1 MFEMMRCFVFLFIML
16 SICTS
21 SYSQNLIDLQRKV
34 KTLVLQGR
42 YQLALDEIEKDC
54 GNIDMVQNDSQDLF
68 GIAYYKAYCHV
79 ALSDYDVA
87 DTFLSKLTDQIITWE
102 PSKQRNENLASL
114 DYLKGNLYLS
124 MNNFNGANQLLMS
137 SKSYFDYESRF
148 DDVYVNI
155 LFTLASVKLALGQKL
170 KAKLYIDE
178 ANDILLRTSKS
189 SSLGAYSITL
199 ANLYEEIGKRE
210 NAISLLERELLN
222 LTPNVPQSAIL
233 QIKIELAYFYTLD
246 GKYQQAY
253 DLLSDIEYEDNLWLY
268 ELKAS
273 LSYLLKNGN
282 VSQYIQDYNN
292 EMMKQS
298 YSLASHFADIEFEDY
313 WASLSSV
320 SLSVN
325 GILVNSFFQGNKGT
339 IDNKGIIDTYN
350 YLLFLKNFV
359 LVNKLAISERIK
371 NDTEASALSSQAS
384 GLYQELNDPH
394 LSKDSVGGIKNH
406 LRLLDKKMKS
416 LVSNSLSGFST
427 VSLPTFASLKQNL
440 RENEVMLDFFPYYEF
455 ISYDSYHVYYAV
467 SITTKESQVP
477 KFLKLCRVEQ
487 IDEILRNSKL
497 YDAKNLVFYSE
508 IWKKIERYIS
518 KKKKILISPTLNLN
532 KVNFGAISC
541 GVKRLG
547 DVYQLASIST
557 LNSLFQRDCVKDS
570 AKKSI
575 VLFGGIDYD
584 ASISINKK
592 NVQDTSKT
600 KLDRSGFDYL
610 PETLNEVTD
619 ISDLLTGVM
628 NTTVYSGQKATESQF
643 KLLSRH
649 SPSVIHI
656 STHGFYLKGKGL
668 KAPFFKNL
676 SLSSKITYKMSKCG
690 LLFSGA
696 NNAWNGIYAQDVE
709 EDCILTAA
717 EVEKMDLSDTELV
730 VLSACDTGLG
740 DCESI
745 DGVYGLSRAFKIAG
759 AHTIVMTLWKV
770 NDLVTK
776 EFMCEFYAQIKE
788 RLEYHEAFRIAQKK
802 LRLKYQDPL
811 LWAPFVIID

>member
-1 MFEMMRCFVFLFIML
+1 MRRFVFLFIML
-16 SICTS
+16 CICTS
-21 SYSQNLIDLQRKV
+21 LYSQNLKDLQRKV
-34 KTLVLQGR
+34 NTLMLQGR
-42 YQLALDEIEKDC
+42 YQLALDEIEKEC
-54 GNIDMVQNDSQDLF
+54 GNIDIVQNNNQDLF

-87 DTFLSKLTDQIITWE
+87 DTFISKLSNQIISWE

-114 DYLKGNLYLS
+114 DYLKGDLYQC

-148 DDVYVNI
+148 DDVYVNV
-155 LFTLASVKLALGQKL
+155 LFSLAGVKLALGQKL

-178 ANDILLRTSKS
+178 ANDILSKTSKS
-189 SSLGAYSITL
+189 LSLGAYSITL

-210 NAISLLERELLN
+210 NAISLLERELQN

-233 QIKIELAYFYTLD
+233 QIKIVLAYFYTLD

-253 DLLSDIEYEDNLWLY
+253 DLLSDIEYGDNLWLY

-273 LSYLLKNGN
+273 LSYLLKKGN
-282 VSQYIQDYNN
+282 VSQKIQDYNN
-292 EMMKQS
+292 KMMRQS

-313 WASLSSV
+313 WASLSMV

-325 GILVNSFFQGNKGT
+325 GILVNSFFQGHKGS
-339 IDNKGIIDTYN
+339 IDKKEIIDTYN

-371 NDTEASALSSQAS
+371 NDTEAVALSSQAS

-394 LSKDSVGGIKNH
+394 LSKDSVGGIKNQ

-427 VSLPTFASLKQNL
+427 VSFPTFASLKQNL
-440 RENEVMLDFFPYYEF
+440 REDEVMLDFFPYYEF
-455 ISYDSYHVYYAV
+455 ISYDTYHVYYAV

-532 KVNFGAISC
+532 KVNLGAISC
-541 GVKRLG
+541 GAKRLG
-547 DVYQLASIST
+547 DVYQLASISS
-557 LNSLFQRDCVKDS
+557 LNSLFQRDCVKEN

-575 VLFGGIDYD
+575 ALFGGMDYD
-584 ASISINKK
+584 ASISVNKK
-592 NVQDTSKT
+592 KVQDSSKT

-619 ISDLLTGVM
+619 ISNLLAGVI

-776 EFMCEFYAQIKE
+776 EFMCEFYGQIKE
-788 RLEYHEAFRIAQKK
+788 GLEYHEAFRIAQKK

>member
-1 MFEMMRCFVFLFIML
+1 MRRFVFLFIML

-21 SYSQNLIDLQRKV
+21 SYSQNLKDLQRKV
-34 KTLVLQGR
+34 NTLVLQGR

-87 DTFLSKLTDQIITWE
+87 DTFLSKLTGQIITWE

-339 IDNKGIIDTYN
+339 IDTYN

-455 ISYDSYHVYYAV
+455 ISYDTYHVYYAV
-467 SITTKESQVP
+467 SITTKESQAP

-497 YDAKNLVFYSE
+497 YNAKNLVFYSE

-541 GVKRLG
+541 GAKRLG

-575 VLFGGIDYD
+575 ALFGGIDYD
-584 ASISINKK
+584 ASISVNKK

-610 PETLNEVTD
+610 PETFNEVTD
-619 ISDLLTGVM
+619 ISDLLAGVM

-776 EFMCEFYAQIKE
+776 EFMYEFYGQIKE
-788 RLEYHEAFRIAQKK
+788 GLEYHEAFRIAQKK

>member
-1 MFEMMRCFVFLFIML
+1 MRRFVFLFIML

-21 SYSQNLIDLQRKV
+21 LYSQNLKELQRKV
-34 KTLVLQGR
+34 NTLVLQGR

-87 DTFLSKLTDQIITWE
+87 DTFLSKLTGQIITWE

-339 IDNKGIIDTYN
+339 IDTYN

-455 ISYDSYHVYYAV
+455 ISYDTYHVYYAV
-467 SITTKESQVP
+467 SITTKESQAP

-497 YDAKNLVFYSE
+497 YNAKNLVFYSE

-541 GVKRLG
+541 GAKRLG

-575 VLFGGIDYD
+575 ALFGGIDYD
-584 ASISINKK
+584 ASISVNKK

-610 PETLNEVTD
+610 PETFNEVTD
-619 ISDLLTGVM
+619 ISDLLAGVM

-717 EVEKMDLSDTELV
+717 EVEKMDLSNTELV

-776 EFMCEFYAQIKE
+776 EFMCEFYGQIKE
-788 RLEYHEAFRIAQKK
+788 GLEYHEAFRIAQKR

>member
-1 MFEMMRCFVFLFIML
+1 MRRFVFLFVML

-21 SYSQNLIDLQRKV
+21 SYSQNLKDLQCKV
-34 KTLVLQGR
+34 KNLVLQGR

-54 GNIDMVQNDSQDLF
+54 GNIDMMQNDSQDLF
-68 GIAYYKAYCHV
+68 EIAYYKAYCHV

-178 ANDILLRTSKS
+178 ANDILSKAS
-189 SSLGAYSITL
+189 KKTSLGAYSITL

-210 NAISLLERELLN
+210 NAISLLERELQN

-233 QIKIELAYFYTLD
+233 QIKIELAYFYTLY

-253 DLLSDIEYEDNLWLY
+253 DLLFDIEYGDNLWLY

-325 GILVNSFFQGNKGT
+325 GILVNSFFQGNKGI
-339 IDNKGIIDTYN
+339 IDNKGIIETYN

-359 LVNKLAISERIK
+359 LVNKLAILERIK
-371 NDTEASALSSQAS
+371 NDTEAAALSSQVS

-427 VSLPTFASLKQNL
+427 VSLPTFVSLKQKL
-440 RENEVMLDFFPYYEF
+440 REDEVMLDFFPYYEF
-455 ISYDSYHVYYAV
+455 ISYDTYHVYYAV

-487 IDEILRNSKL
+487 IDELLRNSKL

-541 GVKRLG
+541 GAKRLG

-557 LNSLFQRDCVKDS
+557 LNSLFQMDCVKDS

-575 VLFGGIDYD
+575 ALFGGIDYD
-584 ASISINKK
+584 ASISVNKK

-610 PETLNEVTD
+610 PETLNEVAD
-619 ISDLLTGVM
+619 ISDLLAGVM

-776 EFMCEFYAQIKE
+776 EFMCEFYGQIKE
-788 RLEYHEAFRIAQKK
+788 GLEYHEAFRIAQQK

>member
-1 MFEMMRCFVFLFIML
+1 MRRFVFLFVML
-16 SICTS
+16 SICTL
-21 SYSQNLIDLQRKV
+21 SYSQNLKDLQCKI
-34 KTLVLQGR
+34 KNLVLQGR
-42 YQLALDEIEKDC
+42 YQLALDEIEKDRE
-54 GNIDMVQNDSQDLF
+54 NIDILQNNSRELF
-68 GIAYYKAYCHV
+68 NIAFYKGYCLI

-87 DTFLSKLTDQIITWE
+87 DTFLSKLSNQIITWK
-102 PSKQRNENLASL
+102 PSKQRNEYLASL
-114 DYLKGNLYLS
+114 DYLKGTLYLS
-124 MNNFNGANQLLMS
+124 MNNFNGANQLFMS
-137 SKSYFDYESRF
+137 SKSYFDYESCF
-148 DDVYVNI
+148 DDSYVNI
-155 LFTLASVKLALGQKL
+155 LFSLAGVKLALGQKL

-178 ANDILLRTSKS
+178 ANDILSKTSKS
-189 SSLGAYSITL
+189 SFGGVYCITL
-199 ANLYEEIGKRE
+199 AILYDEIGKRE
-210 NAISLLERELLN
+210 KAISILDNELQK
-222 LTPNVPQSAIL
+222 LTPDFAHNAIL
-233 QIKIELAYFYTLD
+233 QIKISLAYFYTLD

-253 DLLSDIEYEDNLWLY
+253 DLLSDIEYGDNLWLY

-273 LSYLLKNGN
+273 LSYLLKKGN

-313 WASLSSV
+313 WASLSTV

-325 GILVNSFFQGNKGT
+325 GLLVNSFFQGNKGT

-371 NDTEASALSSQAS
+371 NDTEAAALSSQAS

-394 LSKDSVGGIKNH
+394 LSKDSVGGIKNQ

-427 VSLPTFASLKQNL
+427 VSLPTFVSLKQKL
-440 RENEVMLDFFPYYEF
+440 REDEVMLDFFPYYEF
-455 ISYDSYHVYYAV
+455 ISYDTYHVYYAV

-487 IDEILRNSKL
+487 IDELLRNSKL

-541 GVKRLG
+541 GAKRLG

-575 VLFGGIDYD
+575 ALFGGIDYD
-584 ASISINKK
+584 ASISVNKK

-600 KLDRSGFDYL
+600 KVDRSGFDYL
-610 PETLNEVTD
+610 PETLNEVAD
-619 ISDLLTGVM
+619 ISDLLAGVM

-776 EFMCEFYAQIKE
+776 EFMCEFYGQIKE
-788 RLEYHEAFRIAQKK
+788 GLEYHEAFRIAQQK

>member
-1 MFEMMRCFVFLFIML
+1 MHEIMRRFVFLFIML

-21 SYSQNLIDLQRKV
+21 SYSQNLKDLQRKV
-34 KTLVLQGR
+34 NTLVLQGR

-87 DTFLSKLTDQIITWE
+87 DTFLSKLTGQIITWE

-339 IDNKGIIDTYN
+339 IDTYN

-455 ISYDSYHVYYAV
+455 ISYDTYHVYYAV
-467 SITTKESQVP
+467 SITTKESQAP

-497 YDAKNLVFYSE
+497 YNAKNLVFYSE

-541 GVKRLG
+541 GAKRLG

-575 VLFGGIDYD
+575 ALFGGIDYD
-584 ASISINKK
+584 ASISVNKK

-610 PETLNEVTD
+610 PETFNEVTD
-619 ISDLLTGVM
+619 ISDLLAGVM

-776 EFMCEFYAQIKE
+776 EFMYEFYGQIKE
-788 RLEYHEAFRIAQKK
+788 GLEYHEAFRIAQKK

>member
-1 MFEMMRCFVFLFIML
+1 MHEIMRRFVFLFILL
-16 SICTS
+16 SVCTS
-21 SYSQNLIDLQRKV
+21 SYSQNLKDLQRKV
-34 KTLVLQGR
+34 NTLVLQGR

-178 ANDILLRTSKS
+178 ANDILSKAS
-189 SSLGAYSITL
+189 KKTSLGAYSITL
-199 ANLYEEIGKRE
+199 ANLYEEIGKRK
-210 NAISLLERELLN
+210 NAISLLERELQN

-253 DLLSDIEYEDNLWLY
+253 DLLSDIEYGDNLWLY

-273 LSYLLKNGN
+273 LSYLLKKGN
-282 VSQYIQDYNN
+282 VSQYIQDYNSK
-292 EMMKQS
+292 MMKQS

-325 GILVNSFFQGNKGT
+325 GILVNSFFQGTKRT
-339 IDNKGIIDTYN
+339 IDNKRLIDTYN

-371 NDTEASALSSQAS
+371 NDTEAAALSSQAS

-394 LSKDSVGGIKNH
+394 LSKDSVGGIKNK

-427 VSLPTFASLKQNL
+427 VSFPTFASLKQNL
-440 RENEVMLDFFPYYEF
+440 REDEVMLDFFPYYEF
-455 ISYDSYHVYYAV
+455 ISYDTYHVFYAV

-570 AKKSI
+570 TKKSI
-575 VLFGGIDYD
+575 ALFGGIDYD
-584 ASISINKK
+584 ASISVNKK

-619 ISDLLTGVM
+619 ISDLLAVVM

-776 EFMCEFYAQIKE
+776 EFMYEFYGQIKE
-788 RLEYHEAFRIAQKK
+788 GLEYHEAFRIAQKK

>member
-1 MFEMMRCFVFLFIML
+1 MKRFVFLFIML

-21 SYSQNLIDLQRKV
+21 LYSQNLKDLQRKV
-34 KTLVLQGR
+34 NTLVLQGR
-42 YQLALDEIEKDC
+42 YQLALDEIEKEC
-54 GNIDMVQNDSQDLF
+54 GNIDIVQNNNQDLF

-87 DTFLSKLTDQIITWE
+87 DTFISELSNQIISWK

-114 DYLKGNLYLS
+114 DYLKGDLYQC

-148 DDVYVNI
+148 DDVYVNV
-155 LFTLASVKLALGQKL
+155 LFSLAGVKLALGQKL

-178 ANDILLRTSKS
+178 ANDILSKTSKS

-210 NAISLLERELLN
+210 NAISLLERELQN

-253 DLLSDIEYEDNLWLY
+253 DLLSDIEYGDNLWLY

-273 LSYLLKNGN
+273 LSYLLKKGN

-292 EMMKQS
+292 KMMRQS

-325 GILVNSFFQGNKGT
+325 GILVNSFFQGNKET

-371 NDTEASALSSQAS
+371 NDTEAAALSSQAS

-440 RENEVMLDFFPYYEF
+440 REDEVMLDFFPYYEF
-455 ISYDSYHVYYAV
+455 ISYDTYHVYYAV

-487 IDEILRNSKL
+487 IDELLRNSKL

-532 KVNFGAISC
+532 KVNLGAISC
-541 GVKRLG
+541 GAKRLG
-547 DVYQLASIST
+547 DVYQLASISS
-557 LNSLFQRDCVKDS
+557 LNSLFKRDCVKENT
-570 AKKSI
+570 KKSI
-575 VLFGGIDYD
+575 ALFGGMDYD
-584 ASISINKK
+584 ASISVNKK
-592 NVQDTSKT
+592 NVQDSSKI

-619 ISDLLTGVM
+619 ISNLLAGVM

-643 KLLSRH
+643 KLLSSH

-788 RLEYHEAFRIAQKK
+788 GLEYHEAFRIAQKK

>member
-1 MFEMMRCFVFLFIML
+1 MYETMRRFVFLFIMI
-16 SICTS
+16 SICTLL
-21 SYSQNLIDLQRKV
+21 YSQNLKDLQHKV
-34 KTLVLQGR
+34 NALVLQGR
-42 YQLALDEIEKDC
+42 YQLALDEIEKEC
-54 GNIDMVQNDSQDLF
+54 GNIDIVQNNNQDLF

-87 DTFLSKLTDQIITWE
+87 DTFLSKLTDQIIAWE

-114 DYLKGNLYLS
+114 DYLKGDLYQC

-148 DDVYVNI
+148 DDVYVNV
-155 LFTLASVKLALGQKL
+155 LFALAGVKLDLGQKL

-178 ANDILLRTSKS
+178 ANDILSKTSKS

-210 NAISLLERELLN
+210 NAISLLERELQN

-253 DLLSDIEYEDNLWLY
+253 DLLSDIEYGDNLWLY

-273 LSYLLKNGN
+273 LSYLLNKGN

-292 EMMKQS
+292 KMMRQS

-313 WASLSSV
+313 WASLSTV

-325 GILVNSFFQGNKGT
+325 GILVNSFFQGNKRT
-339 IDNKGIIDTYN
+339 IDNKRLIDTYN

-371 NDTEASALSSQAS
+371 NDTEAAALSSQAS

-440 RENEVMLDFFPYYEF
+440 REDEVMLDFFPYYEF
-455 ISYDSYHVYYAV
+455 ISYDTYHVYYAV
-467 SITTKESQVP
+467 SITTKESQAP
-477 KFLKLCRVEQ
+477 KFLKLSRVEK
-487 IDEILRNSKL
+487 IDELLRNSKL

-541 GVKRLG
+541 GAKRLG

-575 VLFGGIDYD
+575 ALFGGIDYD
-584 ASISINKK
+584 ASISVNKK
-592 NVQDTSKT
+592 KVQDTSKT

-610 PETLNEVTD
+610 PETLNEVTN
-619 ISDLLTGVM
+619 ISDLLAGVM

-776 EFMCEFYAQIKE
+776 EFMCEFYGQIKE
-788 RLEYHEAFRIAQKK
+788 GLEYHEAFRIAQKK

>member
-1 MFEMMRCFVFLFIML
+1 MHEIMRRFVFLFVML
-16 SICTS
+16 SICTL
-21 SYSQNLIDLQRKV
+21 SYSQNLKDLQCKI
-34 KTLVLQGR
+34 KNLVLQGR
-42 YQLALDEIEKDC
+42 YQLALDEIEKDRE
-54 GNIDMVQNDSQDLF
+54 NIDILQNNSRELF
-68 GIAYYKAYCHV
+68 NIAFYKGYCLI

-87 DTFLSKLTDQIITWE
+87 DTFLSKLSNQIITWK
-102 PSKQRNENLASL
+102 PSKQRNEYLASL
-114 DYLKGNLYLS
+114 DYLKGTLYLS
-124 MNNFNGANQLLMS
+124 MNNFNGANQLFMS
-137 SKSYFDYESRF
+137 SKSYFDYESCF
-148 DDVYVNI
+148 DDSYVNI
-155 LFTLASVKLALGQKL
+155 LFSLVGVKLALGQKL

-178 ANDILLRTSKS
+178 ANDILSKTSKS
-189 SSLGAYSITL
+189 SFWGVYCITL
-199 ANLYEEIGKRE
+199 AILYDEIGKRE
-210 NAISLLERELLN
+210 KAISILDNELQK
-222 LTPNVPQSAIL
+222 LTPDFAHNAIL
-233 QIKIELAYFYTLD
+233 QIKISLAYFYTLD

-253 DLLSDIEYEDNLWLY
+253 DLLSDIEYGDNLWLY

-273 LSYLLKNGN
+273 LSYLLKKGN

-313 WASLSSV
+313 WASLSTV

-325 GILVNSFFQGNKGT
+325 GLLVNSFFQGNKGT

-371 NDTEASALSSQAS
+371 NDTEAAALSSQAS

-394 LSKDSVGGIKNH
+394 LSKDSVGGIKNQ

-427 VSLPTFASLKQNL
+427 VSLPTFVSLKQKL
-440 RENEVMLDFFPYYEF
+440 REDEVMLDFFPYYEF
-455 ISYDSYHVYYAV
+455 ISYDTYHVYYAV

-487 IDEILRNSKL
+487 IDELLRNSKL

-541 GVKRLG
+541 GAKRLG

-575 VLFGGIDYD
+575 ALFGGIDYD
-584 ASISINKK
+584 ASISVNKK

-600 KLDRSGFDYL
+600 KVDRSGFDYL
-610 PETLNEVTD
+610 PETLNEVAD
-619 ISDLLTGVM
+619 ISDLLAGVM

-776 EFMCEFYAQIKE
+776 EFMCEFYGQIKE
-788 RLEYHEAFRIAQKK
+788 GLEYHEAFRIAQQK

>member
-1 MFEMMRCFVFLFIML
+1 MRRFVFLFVML

-21 SYSQNLIDLQRKV
+21 SYSQNLKDLQCKI
-34 KTLVLQGR
+34 KNLVLQGR
-42 YQLALDEIEKDC
+42 YQLALDEIEKDRE
-54 GNIDMVQNDSQDLF
+54 NIDILQNNSRELF
-68 GIAYYKAYCHV
+68 NIAFYKGYCLI

-87 DTFLSKLTDQIITWE
+87 DTFLSKLSNQIITWK
-102 PSKQRNENLASL
+102 PSKQRNEYLASL
-114 DYLKGNLYLS
+114 DYLKGTLYLS
-124 MNNFNGANQLLMS
+124 MNNFNGANQLFMS
-137 SKSYFDYESRF
+137 SKSYFDYESCF
-148 DDVYVNI
+148 DDSYVNI
-155 LFTLASVKLALGQKL
+155 LFSLAGVKLALGQKL

-178 ANDILLRTSKS
+178 ANDILSETSKS
-189 SSLGAYSITL
+189 SFGGVYCITL
-199 ANLYEEIGKRE
+199 AILYDEIGKRE
-210 NAISLLERELLN
+210 KAISILDNELQK
-222 LTPNVPQSAIL
+222 LTPDFAHNAIL
-233 QIKIELAYFYTLD
+233 QIKISLAYFYTLD

-253 DLLSDIEYEDNLWLY
+253 DLLSDIEYGDNLWLY

-273 LSYLLKNGN
+273 LSYLLKKGN

-313 WASLSSV
+313 WASLSTV

-325 GILVNSFFQGNKGT
+325 GLLVNSFFQGNKGT

-371 NDTEASALSSQAS
+371 NDTEAAALSSQAS

-394 LSKDSVGGIKNH
+394 LSKDSVGGIKNQ

-427 VSLPTFASLKQNL
+427 VSLPTFVSLKQKL
-440 RENEVMLDFFPYYEF
+440 REDEVMLDFFPYYEF
-455 ISYDSYHVYYAV
+455 ISYDTYHVYYAV

-487 IDEILRNSKL
+487 IDELLRNSKL

-541 GVKRLG
+541 GAKRLG

-575 VLFGGIDYD
+575 ALFGGIDYD
-584 ASISINKK
+584 ASISVNKK

-610 PETLNEVTD
+610 PETLNEVAD
-619 ISDLLTGVM
+619 ISDLLAGVM

-643 KLLSRH
+643 KLLTRH

-776 EFMCEFYAQIKE
+776 EFMCEFYGQIKE
-788 RLEYHEAFRIAQKK
+788 GLEYHEAFRIAQQK

>member
-1 MFEMMRCFVFLFIML
+1 MRRFVFLFVML
-16 SICTS
+16 SICTL
-21 SYSQNLIDLQRKV
+21 SYSQNLKDLQCKI
-34 KTLVLQGR
+34 KNLVLQGR
-42 YQLALDEIEKDC
+42 YQLALDEIEKDRE
-54 GNIDMVQNDSQDLF
+54 NIDILQNNSRELF
-68 GIAYYKAYCHV
+68 NIAFYKGYCLI

-87 DTFLSKLTDQIITWE
+87 DTFLSKLSNQIITWK
-102 PSKQRNENLASL
+102 PSKQRNEYLASL
-114 DYLKGNLYLS
+114 DYLKGTLYLS
-124 MNNFNGANQLLMS
+124 MNNFNGANQLFMS
-137 SKSYFDYESRF
+137 SKSYFDYESCF
-148 DDVYVNI
+148 DDSYVNI
-155 LFTLASVKLALGQKL
+155 LFSLAGVKLALGQKL

-178 ANDILLRTSKS
+178 ANDILSKTSKS
-189 SSLGAYSITL
+189 SFWGVYCITL
-199 ANLYEEIGKRE
+199 AILYDEIGKRE
-210 NAISLLERELLN
+210 KAISILDNELQK
-222 LTPNVPQSAIL
+222 LTPDFAHNAIL
-233 QIKIELAYFYTLD
+233 QIKISLAYFYTLD

-253 DLLSDIEYEDNLWLY
+253 DLLSDIEYGDNLWLY

-273 LSYLLKNGN
+273 LSYLLKKGN

-313 WASLSSV
+313 WASLSTV

-325 GILVNSFFQGNKGT
+325 GLLVNSFFQGNKGT

-371 NDTEASALSSQAS
+371 NDTEAAALSSQAS

-394 LSKDSVGGIKNH
+394 LSKDSVGGIKNQ

-427 VSLPTFASLKQNL
+427 VSLPTFVSLKQKL
-440 RENEVMLDFFPYYEF
+440 REDEVMLDFFPYYEF
-455 ISYDSYHVYYAV
+455 ISYDTYHVYYAV

-487 IDEILRNSKL
+487 IDELLRNSKL

-541 GVKRLG
+541 GAKRLG

-575 VLFGGIDYD
+575 ALFGGIDYD
-584 ASISINKK
+584 ASISVNKK

-600 KLDRSGFDYL
+600 KVDRSGFDYL
-610 PETLNEVTD
+610 PETLNEVAD
-619 ISDLLTGVM
+619 ISDLLAGVM

-676 SLSSKITYKMSKCG
+676 SQSSKITYKMSKCG

-776 EFMCEFYAQIKE
+776 EFMCEFYGQIKE
-788 RLEYHEAFRIAQKK
+788 GLEYHEAFRIAQQK

>member
-1 MFEMMRCFVFLFIML
+1 MHEIMRRFVFLFVML

-21 SYSQNLIDLQRKV
+21 SYSQNLKDLQCKI
-34 KTLVLQGR
+34 KNLVLQGR
-42 YQLALDEIEKDC
+42 YQLALDEIEKDRE
-54 GNIDMVQNDSQDLF
+54 NIDILQNNSRELF
-68 GIAYYKAYCHV
+68 NIAFYKGYCLI

-87 DTFLSKLTDQIITWE
+87 DTFLSKLSNQIITWK
-102 PSKQRNENLASL
+102 PSKQRNEYLASL
-114 DYLKGNLYLS
+114 DYLKGTLYLS
-124 MNNFNGANQLLMS
+124 MNNFNGANQLFMS
-137 SKSYFDYESRF
+137 SKSYFDYESCF
-148 DDVYVNI
+148 DDSYVNI
-155 LFTLASVKLALGQKL
+155 LFSLAGVKLALGQKL

-178 ANDILLRTSKS
+178 ANDILSETSKS
-189 SSLGAYSITL
+189 SFGGVYCITL
-199 ANLYEEIGKRE
+199 AILYDEIGKRE
-210 NAISLLERELLN
+210 KAISILDNELQK
-222 LTPNVPQSAIL
+222 LTPDFAHNAIL
-233 QIKIELAYFYTLD
+233 QIKISLAYFYTLD

-253 DLLSDIEYEDNLWLY
+253 DLLSDIEYGDNLWLY

-273 LSYLLKNGN
+273 LSYLLKKGN

-313 WASLSSV
+313 WASLSTV

-325 GILVNSFFQGNKGT
+325 GLLVNSFFQGNKGT

-371 NDTEASALSSQAS
+371 NDTEAAALSSQAS

-394 LSKDSVGGIKNH
+394 LSKDSVGGIKNQ

-427 VSLPTFASLKQNL
+427 VSLPTFVSLKQKL
-440 RENEVMLDFFPYYEF
+440 REDEVMLDFFPYYEF
-455 ISYDSYHVYYAV
+455 ISYDTYHVYYAV

-487 IDEILRNSKL
+487 IDELLRNSKL

-541 GVKRLG
+541 GAKRLG

-575 VLFGGIDYD
+575 ALFGGIDYD
-584 ASISINKK
+584 ASISVNKK

-610 PETLNEVTD
+610 PETLNEVAD
-619 ISDLLTGVM
+619 ISDLLAGVM

-643 KLLSRH
+643 KLLTRH

-740 DCESI
+740 DCKSI

-776 EFMCEFYAQIKE
+776 EFMCEFYGQIKE
-788 RLEYHEAFRIAQKK
+788 GLEYHEAFRIAQQK

>member
-1 MFEMMRCFVFLFIML
+1 MRRFVFLFIML
-16 SICTS
+16 CICTS
-21 SYSQNLIDLQRKV
+21 LYSQNLKDLQRKV
-34 KTLVLQGR
+34 NTLVLQGR
-42 YQLALDEIEKDC
+42 YQLALDEIEKEC
-54 GNIDMVQNDSQDLF
+54 GNIDIVQNNNQDLF

-87 DTFLSKLTDQIITWE
+87 DTFISKLSNQIISWE
-102 PSKQRNENLASL
+102 PSKQRNDNLASL
-114 DYLKGNLYLS
+114 DYLKGDLYQC

-148 DDVYVNI
+148 DDVYVNV
-155 LFTLASVKLALGQKL
+155 LFSLAGVKLALGQKL

-178 ANDILLRTSKS
+178 ANDILSKTSKS

-210 NAISLLERELLN
+210 NAISLLERELQN

-253 DLLSDIEYEDNLWLY
+253 DLLSDIEYGDNLWLY

-273 LSYLLKNGN
+273 LSYLLKKGN

-292 EMMKQS
+292 KMMRQS

-325 GILVNSFFQGNKGT
+325 GILVNSLFQGNKGT

-359 LVNKLAISERIK
+359 LVYKLAISERIK
-371 NDTEASALSSQAS
+371 NDTEAAALSSQAS

-394 LSKDSVGGIKNH
+394 LSKDSVGGIKKQ

-440 RENEVMLDFFPYYEF
+440 REDEVMLDFFPYYEF
-455 ISYDSYHVYYAV
+455 ISYDTYHVYYAV

-487 IDEILRNSKL
+487 IDELLRNSKL
-497 YDAKNLVFYSE
+497 YDAKNLVFYSA

-532 KVNFGAISC
+532 KVNLGAISC
-541 GVKRLG
+541 GAKRLG
-547 DVYQLASIST
+547 DVYQLASISS
-557 LNSLFQRDCVKDS
+557 LNSLFKRDCVKEN

-575 VLFGGIDYD
+575 ALFGGMDYD
-584 ASISINKK
+584 ASISVNKK
-592 NVQDTSKT
+592 NVQDSSKT

-619 ISDLLTGVM
+619 ISNLLAGVM

-717 EVEKMDLSDTELV
+717 EFEKMDLSDTELV

-759 AHTIVMTLWKV
+759 AHTIVITLWKV

-776 EFMCEFYAQIKE
+776 EFMCEFYGQIKE
-788 RLEYHEAFRIAQKK
+788 GLEYHEAFRIAQKK

>member
-1 MFEMMRCFVFLFIML
+1 MRRFVFLFIML
-16 SICTS
+16 CICTS
-21 SYSQNLIDLQRKV
+21 LYSQNLKDLQRKV
-34 KTLVLQGR
+34 NTLVLQGR
-42 YQLALDEIEKDC
+42 YQLALDEIEKEC
-54 GNIDMVQNDSQDLF
+54 GNIDIVQNNNQDLF

-87 DTFLSKLTDQIITWE
+87 DTFISKLSNQIISWE
-102 PSKQRNENLASL
+102 PSKQRNDNLASL
-114 DYLKGNLYLS
+114 DYLKGDLYQC

-148 DDVYVNI
+148 DDVYVNV
-155 LFTLASVKLALGQKL
+155 LFSLAGVKLALGQKL

-178 ANDILLRTSKS
+178 ANDILSKTSKS

-210 NAISLLERELLN
+210 NAISLLERELQN

-253 DLLSDIEYEDNLWLY
+253 DLLSDIEYGDNLWLY

-273 LSYLLKNGN
+273 LSYLLKKGN

-292 EMMKQS
+292 KMMRQS

-325 GILVNSFFQGNKGT
+325 GILVNSLFQGNKGT

-359 LVNKLAISERIK
+359 LVYKLAISERIK
-371 NDTEASALSSQAS
+371 NDTEAAALSSQAS

-394 LSKDSVGGIKNH
+394 LSKDSVGGIKNQ

-440 RENEVMLDFFPYYEF
+440 REDEVMLDFFPYYEF
-455 ISYDSYHVYYAV
+455 ISYDTYHVYYAV

-487 IDEILRNSKL
+487 IDELLRNSKL
-497 YDAKNLVFYSE
+497 YDAKNLVFYSA

-532 KVNFGAISC
+532 KVNLGAISC
-541 GVKRLG
+541 GAKRLG
-547 DVYQLASIST
+547 DVYQLASISS
-557 LNSLFQRDCVKDS
+557 LNSLFKRDCVKEN

-575 VLFGGIDYD
+575 ALFGGMDYD
-584 ASISINKK
+584 ASISVNKK
-592 NVQDTSKT
+592 NVQDSSKT

-619 ISDLLTGVM
+619 ISNLLAGVM

-776 EFMCEFYAQIKE
+776 EFMCEFYGQIKE
-788 RLEYHEAFRIAQKK
+788 GLEYHEAFRIAQKK
-802 LRLKYQDPL
+802 LRLKYQNPL

>member
-1 MFEMMRCFVFLFIML
+1 MHEIMRRFVFLFIML

-21 SYSQNLIDLQRKV
+21 LYSQNLKDLQRKV
-34 KTLVLQGR
+34 NTLVLQGR
-42 YQLALDEIEKDC
+42 YQLALDEIEKEC
-54 GNIDMVQNDSQDLF
+54 GNIDIVQNNNQDLF

-87 DTFLSKLTDQIITWE
+87 DTFISKLSNQIISWE

-114 DYLKGNLYLS
+114 DYLKGDLYQC

-148 DDVYVNI
+148 DDVYVNV
-155 LFTLASVKLALGQKL
+155 LFSLAGVKLALGQKL

-178 ANDILLRTSKS
+178 ANDILSKTSKS

-210 NAISLLERELLN
+210 NAISLLERELQN
-222 LTPNVPQSAIL
+222 LTPYVPQSAIL

-253 DLLSDIEYEDNLWLY
+253 DLLSDIEYGDNLWLY

-273 LSYLLKNGN
+273 LSYLLNKGN

-292 EMMKQS
+292 KMMRQS

-371 NDTEASALSSQAS
+371 NDAEATALSSQAS

-394 LSKDSVGGIKNH
+394 LSKDSVGGIKNQ

-427 VSLPTFASLKQNL
+427 VSFPTFVSLKQNL
-440 RENEVMLDFFPYYEF
+440 REDEVMLDFFPYYEF
-455 ISYDSYHVYYAV
+455 ISYDTYHVYYAV

-477 KFLKLCRVEQ
+477 KFLKLCRLEQ
-487 IDEILRNSKL
+487 IDELLRNSKL

-541 GVKRLG
+541 GAKRLG

-575 VLFGGIDYD
+575 ALFGGIDYD
-584 ASISINKK
+584 ASISVNKK

-619 ISDLLTGVM
+619 ISDLLAGVM
-628 NTTVYSGQKATESQF
+628 NTTVYLGQKATESQF
-643 KLLSRH
+643 KLRS
-649 SPSVIHI
+649 IH
-656 STHGFYLKGKGL
+656 
-668 KAPFFKNL
+668 
-676 SLSSKITYKMSKCG
+676 
-690 LLFSGA
+690 
-696 NNAWNGIYAQDVE
+696 
-709 EDCILTAA
+709 
-717 EVEKMDLSDTELV
+717 
-730 VLSACDTGLG
+730 
-740 DCESI
+740 
-745 DGVYGLSRAFKIAG
+745 
-759 AHTIVMTLWKV
+759 
-770 NDLVTK
+770 
-776 EFMCEFYAQIKE
+776 
-788 RLEYHEAFRIAQKK
+788 
-802 LRLKYQDPL
+802 
-811 LWAPFVIID
+811 

>member
-1 MFEMMRCFVFLFIML
+1 MRRFVFLFIML

-21 SYSQNLIDLQRKV
+21 LYSQNLKDLQRKV
-34 KTLVLQGR
+34 KNLVLQGR
-42 YQLALDEIEKDC
+42 YQLALDEIEKEC
-54 GNIDMVQNDSQDLF
+54 GNIDIVQNNNQDLF

-87 DTFLSKLTDQIITWE
+87 DTFLSKLTDQIIAWE

-114 DYLKGNLYLS
+114 DYLKGDLYQC

-148 DDVYVNI
+148 DDVYVNV
-155 LFTLASVKLALGQKL
+155 LFSLAGVKLALGQKL

-178 ANDILLRTSKS
+178 ANDILSKTSKS

-210 NAISLLERELLN
+210 KAISILDNELQKI
-222 LTPNVPQSAIL
+222 TPDFAQNAIL
-233 QIKIELAYFYTLD
+233 QIKILLAYFYTLD

-253 DLLSDIEYEDNLWLY
+253 DLLSDIEYGDNLWLY

-273 LSYLLKNGN
+273 LSYLLKKGN

-313 WASLSSV
+313 WASLSTV

-325 GILVNSFFQGNKGT
+325 GILVNSFFQGNKRT
-339 IDNKGIIDTYN
+339 IDNKRLIDTYN

-371 NDTEASALSSQAS
+371 NDTEAAALSSQAS

-455 ISYDSYHVYYAV
+455 ISYDTYHVYYAV
-467 SITTKESQVP
+467 SITTKESQAP
-477 KFLKLCRVEQ
+477 KFLKLSRVEQ
-487 IDEILRNSKL
+487 IDELLRNCKL

-541 GVKRLG
+541 GAKRLG

-575 VLFGGIDYD
+575 ALFGGIDYD
-584 ASISINKK
+584 ASISVNKK
-592 NVQDTSKT
+592 NVQDSSKT

-619 ISDLLTGVM
+619 ISDLLAGVM

-668 KAPFFKNL
+668 KVPFFKNL

-776 EFMCEFYAQIKE
+776 EFMCEFYGQIKE
-788 RLEYHEAFRIAQKK
+788 GLEYHEAFRIAQKK

>member
-1 MFEMMRCFVFLFIML
+1 MHEIMRRFVFLFVML
-16 SICTS
+16 SICTL
-21 SYSQNLIDLQRKV
+21 SYSQNLKDLQCKI
-34 KTLVLQGR
+34 KNLVLQGR
-42 YQLALDEIEKDC
+42 YQLALDEIEKDRE
-54 GNIDMVQNDSQDLF
+54 NIDILQNNSRELF
-68 GIAYYKAYCHV
+68 NIAFYKGYCLI

-87 DTFLSKLTDQIITWE
+87 DTFLSKLSNQIITWK
-102 PSKQRNENLASL
+102 PSKQRNEYLASL
-114 DYLKGNLYLS
+114 DYLKGTLYLS
-124 MNNFNGANQLLMS
+124 MNNFNGANQLFMS
-137 SKSYFDYESRF
+137 SKSYFDYESCF
-148 DDVYVNI
+148 DDSYVNI
-155 LFTLASVKLALGQKL
+155 LFSLAGVKLALGQKL

-178 ANDILLRTSKS
+178 ANDILSKTSKS
-189 SSLGAYSITL
+189 SFWGVYCITL
-199 ANLYEEIGKRE
+199 AILYDEIGKRE
-210 NAISLLERELLN
+210 KAISILDNELQK
-222 LTPNVPQSAIL
+222 LTPDFAHNAIL
-233 QIKIELAYFYTLD
+233 QIKISLAYFYTLD

-253 DLLSDIEYEDNLWLY
+253 DLLSDIEYGDNLWLY

-273 LSYLLKNGN
+273 LSYLLKKGN

-313 WASLSSV
+313 WASLSTV

-325 GILVNSFFQGNKGT
+325 GLLVNSFFQGNKGT

-371 NDTEASALSSQAS
+371 NDTEAAALSSQAS

-394 LSKDSVGGIKNH
+394 LSKDSVGGIKNQ

-427 VSLPTFASLKQNL
+427 VSLPTFVSLKQKL
-440 RENEVMLDFFPYYEF
+440 REDEVMLDFFPYYEF
-455 ISYDSYHVYYAV
+455 ISYDTYHVYYAV

-487 IDEILRNSKL
+487 IDELLRNSKL

-541 GVKRLG
+541 GAKRLG

-575 VLFGGIDYD
+575 ALFGGIDYD
-584 ASISINKK
+584 ASISVNKK

-600 KLDRSGFDYL
+600 KVDRSGFDYL
-610 PETLNEVTD
+610 PETLNEVAD
-619 ISDLLTGVM
+619 ISDLLAGVM

-776 EFMCEFYAQIKE
+776 EFMCEFYGQIKE
-788 RLEYHEAFRIAQKK
+788 GLEYHEAFRIAQQK

>member
-1 MFEMMRCFVFLFIML
+1 MRRFVFLFVML

-21 SYSQNLIDLQRKV
+21 SYSQNLKDLQCKI
-34 KTLVLQGR
+34 KNLVLQGR
-42 YQLALDEIEKDC
+42 YQLALDEIEKDRE
-54 GNIDMVQNDSQDLF
+54 NIDILQNNSRELF
-68 GIAYYKAYCHV
+68 NIAFYKGYCLI

-87 DTFLSKLTDQIITWE
+87 DTFLSKLSNQIITWK
-102 PSKQRNENLASL
+102 PSKQRNEYLASL
-114 DYLKGNLYLS
+114 DYLKGTLYLS
-124 MNNFNGANQLLMS
+124 MNNFNGANQLFMS
-137 SKSYFDYESRF
+137 SKSYFDYESCF
-148 DDVYVNI
+148 DDSYVNI
-155 LFTLASVKLALGQKL
+155 LFSLAGVKLALGQKL

-178 ANDILLRTSKS
+178 ANDILSKTSKS
-189 SSLGAYSITL
+189 SFWGVYCITL
-199 ANLYEEIGKRE
+199 AILYDEIGKRE
-210 NAISLLERELLN
+210 KAISILDNELQK
-222 LTPNVPQSAIL
+222 LTPDFAHNAIL
-233 QIKIELAYFYTLD
+233 QIKISLAYFYTLD

-253 DLLSDIEYEDNLWLY
+253 DLLSDIEYGDNLWLY

-273 LSYLLKNGN
+273 LSYLLKKGN

-313 WASLSSV
+313 WASLSTV

-325 GILVNSFFQGNKGT
+325 GLLVNSFFQGNKGT

-359 LVNKLAISERIK
+359 LVNKLAVSERIK
-371 NDTEASALSSQAS
+371 NDTEAAALSSQAS

-394 LSKDSVGGIKNH
+394 LSKDSVGGIKNQ

-427 VSLPTFASLKQNL
+427 VSLPTFVSLKQKL

-455 ISYDSYHVYYAV
+455 ISYDTYHVYYAV

-487 IDEILRNSKL
+487 IDELLRNSKL

-541 GVKRLG
+541 GAKRLG

-575 VLFGGIDYD
+575 ALFGGIDYD
-584 ASISINKK
+584 ASISVNKK
-592 NVQDTSKT
+592 NVQDTSKA

-610 PETLNEVTD
+610 PETLNEVAD
-619 ISDLLTGVM
+619 ISDLLAGVM

-776 EFMCEFYAQIKE
+776 EFMCEFYGQIKE
-788 RLEYHEAFRIAQKK
+788 GLEYHEAFRIAQQK

>member
-1 MFEMMRCFVFLFIML
+1 MRRFVFLFVML

-21 SYSQNLIDLQRKV
+21 SYSQNLKDLQCKI
-34 KTLVLQGR
+34 KNLVLQGR
-42 YQLALDEIEKDC
+42 YQLALDEIEKDRE
-54 GNIDMVQNDSQDLF
+54 NIDILQNNSRELF
-68 GIAYYKAYCHV
+68 NIAFYKGYCLIV
-79 ALSDYDVA
+79 LSDYDVA
-87 DTFLSKLTDQIITWE
+87 DTFLSKLSNQIITWK
-102 PSKQRNENLASL
+102 PSKQRNEYLASL
-114 DYLKGNLYLS
+114 DYLKGTLYLS
-124 MNNFNGANQLLMS
+124 MNNFNGANQLFMS
-137 SKSYFDYESRF
+137 SKSYFDYESCF
-148 DDVYVNI
+148 DDSYVNI
-155 LFTLASVKLALGQKL
+155 LFSLAGVKLALGQKL

-178 ANDILLRTSKS
+178 ANDILSKTSKS
-189 SSLGAYSITL
+189 SFWGVYCITL
-199 ANLYEEIGKRE
+199 AILYDEIGKRE
-210 NAISLLERELLN
+210 KAISILDNELQK
-222 LTPNVPQSAIL
+222 LTPDFAHNAIL
-233 QIKIELAYFYTLD
+233 QIKISLAYFYTLD

-253 DLLSDIEYEDNLWLY
+253 DLLSDIEYGDNLWLY

-273 LSYLLKNGN
+273 LSYLLKKGN

-313 WASLSSV
+313 WASLSTV

-325 GILVNSFFQGNKGT
+325 GLLVNSFFQGNKGT

-359 LVNKLAISERIK
+359 LVNKLAVSERIK
-371 NDTEASALSSQAS
+371 NDTEAAALSSQAS

-394 LSKDSVGGIKNH
+394 LSKDSVGGIKNQ

-427 VSLPTFASLKQNL
+427 VSLPTFVSLKQKL

-455 ISYDSYHVYYAV
+455 ISYDTYHVYYAV

-487 IDEILRNSKL
+487 IDELLRNSKL

-541 GVKRLG
+541 GAKRLG

-575 VLFGGIDYD
+575 ALFGGIDYD
-584 ASISINKK
+584 ASISVNKK

-610 PETLNEVTD
+610 PETLNEVAD
-619 ISDLLTGVM
+619 ISDLLAGVM

-776 EFMCEFYAQIKE
+776 EFMCEFYGQIKE
-788 RLEYHEAFRIAQKK
+788 GLEYHEAFRIAQQK

>member
-1 MFEMMRCFVFLFIML
+1 MHEIMRRFVFLFIML
-16 SICTS
+16 SIYTS
-21 SYSQNLIDLQRKV
+21 LYSQNLKDLQRKV
-34 KTLVLQGR
+34 NTLVLQGR
-42 YQLALDEIEKDC
+42 YQLALDEIEKEC
-54 GNIDMVQNDSQDLF
+54 GNIDIVQNNNQDLF

-87 DTFLSKLTDQIITWE
+87 DTFISKLSNQIISWE

-114 DYLKGNLYLS
+114 DYLKGDLYQC

-148 DDVYVNI
+148 DDVYVNV
-155 LFTLASVKLALGQKL
+155 LFSLAGVKLALGQKL

-178 ANDILLRTSKS
+178 ANDILSKTSKS

-210 NAISLLERELLN
+210 NAISLLERELQN

-253 DLLSDIEYEDNLWLY
+253 DLLSDIEYGDNLWLY

-273 LSYLLKNGN
+273 LSYLLNKGN

-292 EMMKQS
+292 KMMRQS

-371 NDTEASALSSQAS
+371 NDTEAAALSSQAS

-394 LSKDSVGGIKNH
+394 LSKDSVGGIKNQ

-427 VSLPTFASLKQNL
+427 VSFPTFVSLKQNL
-440 RENEVMLDFFPYYEF
+440 REDEVMLDFFPYYEF
-455 ISYDSYHVYYAV
+455 ISYDTYYVYYAV

-575 VLFGGIDYD
+575 ALFGGIDYD
-584 ASISINKK
+584 ASISVNKK

-610 PETLNEVTD
+610 PETLNEVTN
-619 ISDLLTGVM
+619 ISDLLAGVM

-745 DGVYGLSRAFKIAG
+745 DGVYGTSVR
-759 AHTIVMTLWKV
+759 
-770 NDLVTK
+770 D
-776 EFMCEFYAQIKE
+776 
-788 RLEYHEAFRIAQKK
+788 KK
-802 LRLKYQDPL
+802 
-811 LWAPFVIID
+811 

>member
-1 MFEMMRCFVFLFIML
+1 MHEIMRRFVFLFIML

-21 SYSQNLIDLQRKV
+21 LYCQNLKDLQRKV
-34 KTLVLQGR
+34 NTLVLQGR
-42 YQLALDEIEKDC
+42 YQLALDEIEKEC
-54 GNIDMVQNDSQDLF
+54 GNIDIVQNNNQDLF

-87 DTFLSKLTDQIITWE
+87 DTFLSKLTDQIIAWV

-137 SKSYFDYESRF
+137 SKSYFDFESRF

-178 ANDILLRTSKS
+178 ANDILSKAS
-189 SSLGAYSITL
+189 KKSSLGAYSITL

-210 NAISLLERELLN
+210 NAISLLECELHN
-222 LTPNVPQSAIL
+222 LTPNVSQSAIL

-253 DLLSDIEYEDNLWLY
+253 DLLSDFEYRDNLLLY

-273 LSYLLKNGN
+273 LSYLLKKGN

-371 NDTEASALSSQAS
+371 NDTEAAALSSQAS

-440 RENEVMLDFFPYYEF
+440 REDEVMLDFFPYYEF
-455 ISYDSYHVYYAV
+455 ISYDTYHVYYAV
-467 SITTKESQVP
+467 SITTKESQAP

-547 DVYQLASIST
+547 DVYQLASISS

-575 VLFGGIDYD
+575 ALFGGIDYD
-584 ASISINKK
+584 ASISVNKK
-592 NVQDTSKT
+592 KVQDISKT
-600 KLDRSGFDYL
+600 KLVRSGFDYL

-619 ISDLLTGVM
+619 ISDLLADVM

-668 KAPFFKNL
+668 KALFFKNL

-776 EFMCEFYAQIKE
+776 EFMCEFYGQIKE
-788 RLEYHEAFRIAQKK
+788 GLEYHEAFRIAQKR

>member
-1 MFEMMRCFVFLFIML
+1 MHEIMRRFVFLFIML

-21 SYSQNLIDLQRKV
+21 LYSQNLKDLQRKV
-34 KTLVLQGR
+34 NTLVLQGR
-42 YQLALDEIEKDC
+42 YQLALDEIEKEC
-54 GNIDMVQNDSQDLF
+54 GNIDIVQNNNQDLF

-87 DTFLSKLTDQIITWE
+87 DTFISKLSNQIISWE

-114 DYLKGNLYLS
+114 DYLKGDLYQC

-148 DDVYVNI
+148 DDVYVNV
-155 LFTLASVKLALGQKL
+155 LFSLAGVKLALGQKL

-178 ANDILLRTSKS
+178 ANDFLSKTSKS

-210 NAISLLERELLN
+210 NAISLLERELQN

-253 DLLSDIEYEDNLWLY
+253 DLLSDIEYGDNLWLY

-273 LSYLLKNGN
+273 LSYLLNKGN

-292 EMMKQS
+292 KMMRQS

-325 GILVNSFFQGNKGT
+325 GILVIFFQGNKGT

-371 NDTEASALSSQAS
+371 NDTEAAALSSQAS

-394 LSKDSVGGIKNH
+394 LSKDSVGGIKNQ

-427 VSLPTFASLKQNL
+427 VSFPTFVSLKQNL
-440 RENEVMLDFFPYYEF
+440 REDEVMLDFFPYYEF
-455 ISYDSYHVYYAV
+455 ISYDTYYVYYAV

-575 VLFGGIDYD
+575 ALFGGIDYD
-584 ASISINKK
+584 ASISVNKK

-610 PETLNEVTD
+610 PETLNEVTN
-619 ISDLLTGVM
+619 ISDLLAGVM

-770 NDLVTK
+770 NDLVTR
-776 EFMCEFYAQIKE
+776 EFMCEFYGQIKE
-788 RLEYHEAFRIAQKK
+788 GLEYHEAFRIAQKK

>member
-1 MFEMMRCFVFLFIML
+1 MKRFVFLFIML

-21 SYSQNLIDLQRKV
+21 LYSQNLKDLQRKV
-34 KTLVLQGR
+34 NTLVLQGR
-42 YQLALDEIEKDC
+42 YQLALDEIEKEC
-54 GNIDMVQNDSQDLF
+54 GNIDIVQNNNQDLF

-87 DTFLSKLTDQIITWE
+87 DTFISELSNQIISWK

-114 DYLKGNLYLS
+114 DYLKGDLYQC

-148 DDVYVNI
+148 DDVYVNV
-155 LFTLASVKLALGQKL
+155 LFSLAGVKLALGQKL

-178 ANDILLRTSKS
+178 ANDILSKTSKS

-210 NAISLLERELLN
+210 NAISLLERELQN

-253 DLLSDIEYEDNLWLY
+253 DLLSDIEYGDNLWLY

-273 LSYLLKNGN
+273 LSYLLKKGN

-292 EMMKQS
+292 KMMRQS

-325 GILVNSFFQGNKGT
+325 GILVNSFFQGNKET
-339 IDNKGIIDTYN
+339 IDNKGIKDTFN

-371 NDTEASALSSQAS
+371 NDTEAAALSSQAS

-440 RENEVMLDFFPYYEF
+440 REDEVMLDFFPYYEF
-455 ISYDSYHVYYAV
+455 ISYDTYHVYYAV

-487 IDEILRNSKL
+487 IDELLRNSKL

-532 KVNFGAISC
+532 KVNLGAISC
-541 GVKRLG
+541 GAKRLG
-547 DVYQLASIST
+547 DVYQLASISS
-557 LNSLFQRDCVKDS
+557 LNSLFKRDCVKENT
-570 AKKSI
+570 KKSI
-575 VLFGGIDYD
+575 ALFGGMDYD
-584 ASISINKK
+584 ASISVNKK
-592 NVQDTSKT
+592 NVQDSSKI

-619 ISDLLTGVM
+619 ISNLLAGVM

-643 KLLSRH
+643 KLLSSH

-788 RLEYHEAFRIAQKK
+788 GLEYHEAFRIAQKK

>member
-1 MFEMMRCFVFLFIML
+1 MRRFVFLFIML
-16 SICTS
+16 CICTS
-21 SYSQNLIDLQRKV
+21 LYSQNLKDLQRKV
-34 KTLVLQGR
+34 NTLVLQGR
-42 YQLALDEIEKDC
+42 YQLALDEIEKEC
-54 GNIDMVQNDSQDLF
+54 GNIDIVQNNNQDLF

-87 DTFLSKLTDQIITWE
+87 DTFISKLSNQIISWE
-102 PSKQRNENLASL
+102 PSKQRNDNLASL
-114 DYLKGNLYLS
+114 DYLKGDLYQC

-148 DDVYVNI
+148 DDVYVNV
-155 LFTLASVKLALGQKL
+155 LFSLAGVKLALGQKL

-178 ANDILLRTSKS
+178 ANDILSKTSKS

-210 NAISLLERELLN
+210 NAISLLERELQN

-253 DLLSDIEYEDNLWLY
+253 DLLSDIEYGDNLWLY

-273 LSYLLKNGN
+273 LSYLLKKGN

-292 EMMKQS
+292 KMMRQS

-325 GILVNSFFQGNKGT
+325 GILVNSLFQGNKGT

-359 LVNKLAISERIK
+359 LVYKLAISERIK
-371 NDTEASALSSQAS
+371 NDTEAAALSSQAS

-394 LSKDSVGGIKNH
+394 LSKDSVGGIKNQ

-440 RENEVMLDFFPYYEF
+440 REDEVMLDFFPYYEF
-455 ISYDSYHVYYAV
+455 ISYDTYHVYYAV

-487 IDEILRNSKL
+487 IDELLRNSKL
-497 YDAKNLVFYSE
+497 YDAKNLVFYSA

-532 KVNFGAISC
+532 KVNLGAISC
-541 GVKRLG
+541 GAKRLG
-547 DVYQLASIST
+547 DVYQLASISS
-557 LNSLFQRDCVKDS
+557 LNSLFKRDCVKEN

-575 VLFGGIDYD
+575 ALFGGMDYD
-584 ASISINKK
+584 ASISVNKK
-592 NVQDTSKT
+592 NVQDSSKT

-619 ISDLLTGVM
+619 ISNLLAGVM

-759 AHTIVMTLWKV
+759 AHTIVITLWKV

-776 EFMCEFYAQIKE
+776 EFMCEFYGQIKE
-788 RLEYHEAFRIAQKK
+788 GLEYHEAFRIAQKK

>member
-1 MFEMMRCFVFLFIML
+1 MHEIMRRFVFLFIML

-21 SYSQNLIDLQRKV
+21 SYSQNLKDLQRKV
-34 KTLVLQGR
+34 NTLVLQGR

-87 DTFLSKLTDQIITWE
+87 DTFLSKLTGQIITWE

-114 DYLKGNLYLS
+114 DYFKGNLYLS

-339 IDNKGIIDTYN
+339 IDTYN

-455 ISYDSYHVYYAV
+455 ISYDTYHVYYAV
-467 SITTKESQVP
+467 SITTKESQAP

-497 YDAKNLVFYSE
+497 YNAKNLVFYSE

-541 GVKRLG
+541 GAKRLG

-575 VLFGGIDYD
+575 ALFGGIDYD
-584 ASISINKK
+584 ASISVNKK

-610 PETLNEVTD
+610 PETFNEVTD
-619 ISDLLTGVM
+619 ISDLLAGVM

-776 EFMCEFYAQIKE
+776 EFMYEFYGQIKE
-788 RLEYHEAFRIAQKK
+788 GLEYHEAFRIAQKK

>member
-1 MFEMMRCFVFLFIML
+1 MRRFVFLFVML

-21 SYSQNLIDLQRKV
+21 SYSQNLKDLQCKI
-34 KTLVLQGR
+34 KNLVLQGR
-42 YQLALDEIEKDC
+42 YQLALDEIEKDRE
-54 GNIDMVQNDSQDLF
+54 NIDILQNNSRELF
-68 GIAYYKAYCHV
+68 NIAFYKGYCLI

-87 DTFLSKLTDQIITWE
+87 DTFLSKLSNQIITWK
-102 PSKQRNENLASL
+102 PSKQRNEYLASL
-114 DYLKGNLYLS
+114 DYLKGTLYLS
-124 MNNFNGANQLLMS
+124 MNNFNGANQLFMS
-137 SKSYFDYESRF
+137 SKSYFDYESCF
-148 DDVYVNI
+148 DDSYVNI
-155 LFTLASVKLALGQKL
+155 LFSLAGVKLALGQKL

-178 ANDILLRTSKS
+178 ANDILSKTSKS
-189 SSLGAYSITL
+189 SFWGVYCITL
-199 ANLYEEIGKRE
+199 AILYDEIGKRE
-210 NAISLLERELLN
+210 KAISILDNELQK
-222 LTPNVPQSAIL
+222 LTPDFAHNAIL
-233 QIKIELAYFYTLD
+233 QIKISLAYFYTLD

-253 DLLSDIEYEDNLWLY
+253 DLLSDIEYGDNLWLY

-273 LSYLLKNGN
+273 LSYLLKKGN

-313 WASLSSV
+313 WASLSTV

-325 GILVNSFFQGNKGT
+325 GLLVNSFFQGNKGT
-339 IDNKGIIDTYN
+339 LDNKGIIDTYN

-359 LVNKLAISERIK
+359 LVNKLAVSERIK
-371 NDTEASALSSQAS
+371 NDTEAAALSSQAS

-394 LSKDSVGGIKNH
+394 LSKDSVGGIKNQ

-427 VSLPTFASLKQNL
+427 VSLPTFVSLKQKL

-455 ISYDSYHVYYAV
+455 ISYDTYHVYYAV

-487 IDEILRNSKL
+487 IDELLRNSKL

-541 GVKRLG
+541 GAKRLG

-575 VLFGGIDYD
+575 ALFGGIDYD
-584 ASISINKK
+584 ASISVNKK

-610 PETLNEVTD
+610 PETLNEVAD
-619 ISDLLTGVM
+619 ISDLLAGVM

-776 EFMCEFYAQIKE
+776 EFMCEFYGQIKE
-788 RLEYHEAFRIAQKK
+788 GLEYHEAFRIAQQK

>member
-1 MFEMMRCFVFLFIML
+1 MHEIMRRFVFLFILL
-16 SICTS
+16 SVCTS
-21 SYSQNLIDLQRKV
+21 SYSQNLKDLQRKV
-34 KTLVLQGR
+34 NTLVLQGR

-178 ANDILLRTSKS
+178 ANDILSKAS
-189 SSLGAYSITL
+189 KKTSLGAYSITL

-210 NAISLLERELLN
+210 NAISLLERELQN
-222 LTPNVPQSAIL
+222 LTPNVSQSAIL

-253 DLLSDIEYEDNLWLY
+253 DLLSDIEYGDNLCLY

-273 LSYLLKNGN
+273 LSYLLKKGN
-282 VSQYIQDYNN
+282 VSQYIQDYNSK
-292 EMMKQS
+292 MMKQS

-371 NDTEASALSSQAS
+371 NDTEAAALSSQAS
-384 GLYQELNDPH
+384 GLYQKLNDPH
-394 LSKDSVGGIKNH
+394 LSKDSVGGIINH

-416 LVSNSLSGFST
+416 LVSNSLSCFST
-427 VSLPTFASLKQNL
+427 AP
-440 RENEVMLDFFPYYEF
+440 M
-455 ISYDSYHVYYAV
+455 
-467 SITTKESQVP
+467 
-477 KFLKLCRVEQ
+477 FLK
-487 IDEILRNSKL
+487 
-497 YDAKNLVFYSE
+497 
-508 IWKKIERYIS
+508 
-518 KKKKILISPTLNLN
+518 
-532 KVNFGAISC
+532 
-541 GVKRLG
+541 
-547 DVYQLASIST
+547 
-557 LNSLFQRDCVKDS
+557 
-570 AKKSI
+570 
-575 VLFGGIDYD
+575 
-584 ASISINKK
+584 
-592 NVQDTSKT
+592 NV
-600 KLDRSGFDYL
+600 
-610 PETLNEVTD
+610 
-619 ISDLLTGVM
+619 
-628 NTTVYSGQKATESQF
+628 
-643 KLLSRH
+643 
-649 SPSVIHI
+649 
-656 STHGFYLKGKGL
+656 
-668 KAPFFKNL
+668 
-676 SLSSKITYKMSKCG
+676 
-690 LLFSGA
+690 
-696 NNAWNGIYAQDVE
+696 
-709 EDCILTAA
+709 
-717 EVEKMDLSDTELV
+717 
-730 VLSACDTGLG
+730 
-740 DCESI
+740 
-745 DGVYGLSRAFKIAG
+745 
-759 AHTIVMTLWKV
+759 
-770 NDLVTK
+770 
-776 EFMCEFYAQIKE
+776 
-788 RLEYHEAFRIAQKK
+788 
-802 LRLKYQDPL
+802 
-811 LWAPFVIID
+811 

>member
-1 MFEMMRCFVFLFIML
+1 MKRFVFLFIML

-21 SYSQNLIDLQRKV
+21 LYSQNLKDLQRKV
-34 KTLVLQGR
+34 NTLVLQGR
-42 YQLALDEIEKDC
+42 YQLALDEIEKEC
-54 GNIDMVQNDSQDLF
+54 GNIDIVQNNNQDLF

-87 DTFLSKLTDQIITWE
+87 DTFISELSNQIISWK

-114 DYLKGNLYLS
+114 DYLKGDLYQC

-148 DDVYVNI
+148 DDVYVNV
-155 LFTLASVKLALGQKL
+155 LFSLAGVKLALGQKL

-178 ANDILLRTSKS
+178 ANDILSKTSKS

-210 NAISLLERELLN
+210 NAISLLERELQN

-253 DLLSDIEYEDNLWLY
+253 DLLSDIEYGDNLWLY

-273 LSYLLKNGN
+273 LSYLLKKGN

-292 EMMKQS
+292 KMMRQS

-371 NDTEASALSSQAS
+371 NDTEAAALSSQAS

-440 RENEVMLDFFPYYEF
+440 REDEVMLDFFPYYEF
-455 ISYDSYHVYYAV
+455 ISYDTYHVYYAV

-487 IDEILRNSKL
+487 IDELLRNSKL

-532 KVNFGAISC
+532 KVNLGAISC
-541 GVKRLG
+541 GAKRLG
-547 DVYQLASIST
+547 DVYQLASISS
-557 LNSLFQRDCVKDS
+557 LNSLFKRDCVKEN

-575 VLFGGIDYD
+575 ALFGGMDYD
-584 ASISINKK
+584 ASISVNKK
-592 NVQDTSKT
+592 NVQDSSKT

-619 ISDLLTGVM
+619 ISNLLAGVM

-643 KLLSRH
+643 KLLSSH

-740 DCESI
+740 DWESI

-776 EFMCEFYAQIKE
+776 EFMCEFYGQIKE
-788 RLEYHEAFRIAQKK
+788 GLEYHEAFRIAQKK

>member
-1 MFEMMRCFVFLFIML
+1 MRRFVFLFILL
-16 SICTS
+16 SVCTS
-21 SYSQNLIDLQRKV
+21 SYSQNLKDLQRKV
-34 KTLVLQGR
+34 NTLVLQGR

-178 ANDILLRTSKS
+178 ANDILSKAS
-189 SSLGAYSITL
+189 KKTSLGAYSITL
-199 ANLYEEIGKRE
+199 ANLYEEIGKRK
-210 NAISLLERELLN
+210 NAISLLERELQN

-253 DLLSDIEYEDNLWLY
+253 DLLSDIEYGDNLWLY

-273 LSYLLKNGN
+273 LSYLLKKGN
-282 VSQYIQDYNN
+282 VSQYIQDYNSK
-292 EMMKQS
+292 MMKQS

-325 GILVNSFFQGNKGT
+325 GILVNSFFQGTKRT
-339 IDNKGIIDTYN
+339 IDNKRLIDTYN

-371 NDTEASALSSQAS
+371 NDTEAAALSSQAS

-394 LSKDSVGGIKNH
+394 LSKDSVGGIKNK

-427 VSLPTFASLKQNL
+427 VSFPTFASLKQNL
-440 RENEVMLDFFPYYEF
+440 REDEVMLDFFPYYEF
-455 ISYDSYHVYYAV
+455 ISYDTYHVFYAV

-570 AKKSI
+570 TKKSI
-575 VLFGGIDYD
+575 ALFGGIDYD
-584 ASISINKK
+584 ASISVNKK

-619 ISDLLTGVM
+619 ISDLLAGVM

-649 SPSVIHI
+649 SPSVIH
-656 STHGFYLKGKGL
+656 
-668 KAPFFKNL
+668 
-676 SLSSKITYKMSKCG
+676 
-690 LLFSGA
+690 
-696 NNAWNGIYAQDVE
+696 
-709 EDCILTAA
+709 
-717 EVEKMDLSDTELV
+717 
-730 VLSACDTGLG
+730 
-740 DCESI
+740 
-745 DGVYGLSRAFKIAG
+745 
-759 AHTIVMTLWKV
+759 
-770 NDLVTK
+770 
-776 EFMCEFYAQIKE
+776 
-788 RLEYHEAFRIAQKK
+788 
-802 LRLKYQDPL
+802 
-811 LWAPFVIID
+811 

>member
-1 MFEMMRCFVFLFIML
+1 MRRFVFLFVMF
-16 SICTS
+16 SICTL
-21 SYSQNLIDLQRKV
+21 SYSQNLKDLQCKI
-34 KTLVLQGR
+34 KNLVLQGR
-42 YQLALDEIEKDC
+42 YQLALDEIEKDRE
-54 GNIDMVQNDSQDLF
+54 NIDILQNNSRELF
-68 GIAYYKAYCHV
+68 NIAFYKGYCLI

-87 DTFLSKLTDQIITWE
+87 DTFLSKLSNQIITWK
-102 PSKQRNENLASL
+102 PSKQRNEYLASL
-114 DYLKGNLYLS
+114 DYLKGTLYLS
-124 MNNFNGANQLLMS
+124 MNNFNGANQLFMS
-137 SKSYFDYESRF
+137 SKSYFDYESCF
-148 DDVYVNI
+148 DDSYVNI
-155 LFTLASVKLALGQKL
+155 LFSLAGVKLALGQKL

-178 ANDILLRTSKS
+178 ANDILSKTSKS
-189 SSLGAYSITL
+189 SFWGVYCITL
-199 ANLYEEIGKRE
+199 AILYDEIGKRE
-210 NAISLLERELLN
+210 KAISILDNELQK
-222 LTPNVPQSAIL
+222 LTPDFAHNAIL
-233 QIKIELAYFYTLD
+233 QIKISLAYFYTLD

-253 DLLSDIEYEDNLWLY
+253 DLLSDIEYGDNLWLY

-273 LSYLLKNGN
+273 LSYLLKKGN

-313 WASLSSV
+313 WASLSTV

-325 GILVNSFFQGNKGT
+325 GLLVNSFFQGNKGT

-371 NDTEASALSSQAS
+371 NDTEAAALSSQAS

-394 LSKDSVGGIKNH
+394 LSKDSVGGIKNQ

-427 VSLPTFASLKQNL
+427 VSLPTFVSLKQKL
-440 RENEVMLDFFPYYEF
+440 REDEVMLDFFPYYEF
-455 ISYDSYHVYYAV
+455 ISYDTYHVYYAV

-487 IDEILRNSKL
+487 IDELLRNSKL

-541 GVKRLG
+541 GAKRLG

-575 VLFGGIDYD
+575 ALFGGIDYD
-584 ASISINKK
+584 ASISVNKK

-600 KLDRSGFDYL
+600 KVDRSGFDYL
-610 PETLNEVTD
+610 PETLNEVAD
-619 ISDLLTGVM
+619 ISDLLAGVM

-776 EFMCEFYAQIKE
+776 EFMCEFYGQIKDG
-788 RLEYHEAFRIAQKK
+788 LEYHEAFRIAQQK

>member
-1 MFEMMRCFVFLFIML
+1 MRRFVFLFIL
-16 SICTS
+16 LNVCAS
-21 SYSQNLIDLQRKV
+21 SYSQNLKDLQRKV
-34 KTLVLQGR
+34 NTLVLQGR

-170 KAKLYIDE
+170 KAKVYIDE
-178 ANDILLRTSKS
+178 ANDILSKAS
-189 SSLGAYSITL
+189 KKTSLGAYSITL

-210 NAISLLERELLN
+210 NAISLLERELQN

-253 DLLSDIEYEDNLWLY
+253 DLLSDIEYGDNLWLY

-313 WASLSSV
+313 WASLSTV

-339 IDNKGIIDTYN
+339 IDNKRLIDTYN
-350 YLLFLKNFV
+350 YLLFLKNYV

-371 NDTEASALSSQAS
+371 NDTEAAALSSQAS
-384 GLYQELNDPH
+384 GLYQELNNPH

-427 VSLPTFASLKQNL
+427 VSFPTFVSLKQNL
-440 RENEVMLDFFPYYEF
+440 REDEVMLDFFPYYEF
-455 ISYDSYHVYYAV
+455 ISYDTYHVYYAV
-467 SITTKESQVP
+467 SITTKESLVP

-487 IDEILRNSKL
+487 IDELLRNSKL

-541 GVKRLG
+541 GAKRLG

-575 VLFGGIDYD
+575 ALFGGIDYD
-584 ASISINKK
+584 ASISVNKK

-610 PETLNEVTD
+610 PETLNEVAD
-619 ISDLLTGVM
+619 ISDLLAGVM

-770 NDLVTK
+770 NDLVTR
-776 EFMCEFYAQIKE
+776 EFMCEFYGQIKE
-788 RLEYHEAFRIAQKK
+788 GLEYHEAFRIAQKK
-802 LRLKYQDPL
+802 MRLKYQDPL

>member
-1 MFEMMRCFVFLFIML
+1 MHEIMRRFVFLFILL
-16 SICTS
+16 SVCSS
-21 SYSQNLIDLQRKV
+21 SYSQNLKDLQRKV
-34 KTLVLQGR
+34 NTLVLQGR
-42 YQLALDEIEKDC
+42 YQLALDEIEKEC

-87 DTFLSKLTDQIITWE
+87 DTFISELSNQIISWK

-114 DYLKGNLYLS
+114 DYLKGDLYQC

-148 DDVYVNI
+148 DDVYVNV
-155 LFTLASVKLALGQKL
+155 LFSLAGVKLALGQKL

-178 ANDILLRTSKS
+178 ANDILSKTSKS

-210 NAISLLERELLN
+210 NAISLLERELQN

-253 DLLSDIEYEDNLWLY
+253 DLLSDIEYGDNLWLY

-325 GILVNSFFQGNKGT
+325 GILVNSFFQGNKET

-371 NDTEASALSSQAS
+371 NDTEAAALSSQAS

-440 RENEVMLDFFPYYEF
+440 REDEVMLDFFPYYEF
-455 ISYDSYHVYYAV
+455 ISYDTYHVYYAV

-518 KKKKILISPTLNLN
+518 KKKKILISPILNLN

-547 DVYQLASIST
+547 DVYQLTAISS
-557 LNSLFQRDCVKDS
+557 LNSLFKRDCVNEN
-570 AKKSI
+570 AMKSI

-584 ASISINKK
+584 AFISVNKK
-592 NVQDTSKT
+592 NIQDSFKT

-619 ISDLLTGVM
+619 ISDLLARVM

-676 SLSSKITYKMSKCG
+676 PLSSNITYKMSKCG

-717 EVEKMDLSDTELV
+717 EVEKMDLSNTELV

-776 EFMCEFYAQIKE
+776 EFMCEFYGQIKE
-788 RLEYHEAFRIAQKK
+788 GLEYHDAFRIAQKK
-802 LRLKYQDPL
+802 LRLKYQNPL

>member
-1 MFEMMRCFVFLFIML
+1 MRRFVFLFIML

-21 SYSQNLIDLQRKV
+21 LYSQNLKELQRKV
-34 KTLVLQGR
+34 NSLVLQGW
-42 YQLALDEIEKDC
+42 YQLALDEIEKDW
-54 GNIDMVQNDSQDLF
+54 GSIDILQNDSEELF
-68 GIAYYKAYCHV
+68 IIAFYKSYCLI
-79 ALSDYDVA
+79 ALSDYDSA
-87 DTFLSKLTDQIITWE
+87 DTFITKLSNQIITWE
-102 PSKQRNENLASL
+102 PSKQRNEYLASL
-114 DYLKGNLYLS
+114 DYLKGILYLS
-124 MNNFNGANQLLMS
+124 MNNFSGANRLLMS

-148 DDVYVNI
+148 GNAYVNV
-155 LFTLASVKLALGQKL
+155 LFTLANVKLALGQKL
-170 KAKLYIDE
+170 MAKLYIDE
-178 ANDILLRTSKS
+178 ANDILSKS
-189 SSLGAYSITL
+189 PKASSLGVFCITL
-199 ANLYEEIGKRE
+199 AKLYNEIGKRE
-210 NAISLLERELLN
+210 DAISLLESELQN
-222 LTPNVPQSAIL
+222 LTPDVAQNTIL
-233 QIKIELAYFYTLD
+233 QIKIALAYFYAQEK
-246 GKYQQAY
+246 KYQQAF
-253 DLLSDIEYEDNLWLY
+253 DLISNIEYGDNLILY

-273 LSYLLKNGN
+273 LSYLLKKGN
-282 VSQYIQDYNN
+282 VSQYIQDYNSK
-292 EMMKQS
+292 MMKQS

-313 WASLSSV
+313 WASLS
-320 SLSVN
+320 
-325 GILVNSFFQGNKGT
+325 
-339 IDNKGIIDTYN
+339 
-350 YLLFLKNFV
+350 
-359 LVNKLAISERIK
+359 
-371 NDTEASALSSQAS
+371 
-384 GLYQELNDPH
+384 
-394 LSKDSVGGIKNH
+394 
-406 LRLLDKKMKS
+406 
-416 LVSNSLSGFST
+416 
-427 VSLPTFASLKQNL
+427 
-440 RENEVMLDFFPYYEF
+440 
-455 ISYDSYHVYYAV
+455 
-467 SITTKESQVP
+467 
-477 KFLKLCRVEQ
+477 
-487 IDEILRNSKL
+487 
-497 YDAKNLVFYSE
+497 
-508 IWKKIERYIS
+508 

-541 GVKRLG
+541 GAKRLG

-575 VLFGGIDYD
+575 ALFGGIDYD
-584 ASISINKK
+584 VSISVNKK
-592 NVQDTSKT
+592 NVQGTSKT

-619 ISDLLTGVM
+619 ISVLLTGVM

-776 EFMCEFYAQIKE
+776 EFMCEFYGQIKE
-788 RLEYHEAFRIAQKK
+788 GLEYHEAFRIAQKR